1 MVDKNDKLLIITVYS
16 CVAIIGILWLYFI
29 IYMLK
34 AVL

>member
-1 MVDKNDKLLIITVYS
+1 MANKKDRLLIITVYS

>member
-1 MVDKNDKLLIITVYS
+1 MEDEKDNLLIITVYS